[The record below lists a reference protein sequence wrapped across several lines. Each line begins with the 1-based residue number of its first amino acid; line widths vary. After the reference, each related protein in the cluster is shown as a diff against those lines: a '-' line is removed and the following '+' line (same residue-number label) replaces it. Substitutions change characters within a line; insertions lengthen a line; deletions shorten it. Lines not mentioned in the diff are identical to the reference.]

1 MSPAIELYKRE
12 TLENIQRVCRFRRQ
26 MSALRWAEEKRRME
40 GGRRFR
46 FDFAP
51 YQREMIQAPY
61 EPDTQMT
68 VYMLASRLGKTEV
81 MMNILGHGIAESPRR
96 ILVMYP
102 TISQAEKWSKETL
115 MSELVAPTPEVDCLI
130 GDGAGRRKSGN
141 TILHKLF
148 PGGLMNI
155 FGSNAPGEM
164 RRAKGN
170 LLAADEIDSIVGSES
185 DEGDPLE
192 IFWVRGSEYA
202 DAIKI
207 AASYPSVR
215 GRSKIESLMF
225 QSDWRIWLSA
235 CIHCNKEFQMHRNH
249 LRYDPDKPEKAVLE
263 CPECS
268 KGITDK
274 QRVEMSLHRSHW
286 EATRKFSGIA
296 GFQGNRMMSPHP
308 VQKGFASHLHWAAMQ
323 EISANNS
330 DLPEKAI
337 RVLVN
342 TFDGETYAPPEEEKP
357 DPDELHKECYD
368 FLKRDSDNRIV
379 VPEGVLL
386 ITFGCDVQGN
396 RLEMEFVGHGLAGQ
410 TWGLG
415 YHVLPGDTTEPEVW
429 AKLDELSVSEFVHP
443 SGAVLKPASGFID
456 SRYRGDFVFSF
467 TRQRQPRRI
476 FPVIGSTVLGKPIV
490 TKAKKSGKDRIFEI
504 GTHEA
509 KSLIYQRAHLRRD
522 PSSSETPHGYMHY
535 PVGFG
540 YQEKYFQQLLVEEV
554 ELKKASDGDFYQF
567 FSNPDRLRNEA
578 LDVRVYAMAAAI
590 SLNPAY
596 KTIAKKYS
604 QKGGKGEESVKNTP
618 ENPNKGRNYIL
629 N

>member
-1 MSPAIELYKRE
+1 MTSAIDLYKNE
-12 TLENIQRVCRFRRQ
+12 TLDHIKRVCRFRRQ
-26 MSALRWAEEKRRME
+26 MSALQWAEDVRRMD

-61 EPDTQMT
+61 EENVQMV

-81 MMNILGHGIAESPRR
+81 MMNVIGHGISESPRR

-115 MSELVAPTPEVDCLI
+115 MSELVAPTPAIDRLI

-148 PGGLMNI
+148 PGGLMNV

-170 LLAADEIDSIVGSES
+170 LLLADEIDSIVGSES

-192 IFWVRGSEYA
+192 IFWVRGSEYP

-225 QSDWRIWLSA
+225 QSDWRVWLSA
-235 CIHCNKEFQMHRNH
+235 CIHCNKEFQMHRSQ
-249 LRYDPDKPEKAVLE
+249 LRYKENEPEKAILE

-268 KGITDK
+268 KAITDK
-274 QRVEMSLHRSHW
+274 QRVEMSLHRSRW
-286 EATRKFSGIA
+286 NATKSFKGVV

-308 VQKGFASHLHWAAMQ
+308 VQKGFASHLHWAAAQ
-323 EISANNS
+323 EISANQN
-330 DLPEKAI
+330 DNPEKAL
-337 RVLVN
+337 RVLIN
-342 TFDGETYAPPEEEKP
+342 TFDGETYQPPEEEKP
-357 DPDELHKECYD
+357 DPGELHKECYD
-368 FLKRDSDNRIV
+368 YLKRDSENRIIL
-379 VPEGVLL
+379 PEGVLL
-386 ITFGCDVQGN
+386 VTFGCDVQGN
-396 RLEMEFVGHGLAGQ
+396 RLEMEFVGHGLSGQ

-415 YHVLPGDTTEPEVW
+415 YHVIPGETTEPEVW
-429 AKLDELSVSEFVHP
+429 AKLDKLSVSEFVHP
-443 SGAVLKPASGFID
+443 SGHILKAAAGFID
-456 SRYRGDFVFSF
+456 SRYRGDFVLSW
-467 TRQRQPRRI
+467 TRQRQARRI
-476 FPVIGSTVLGKPIV
+476 FPIIGSTVLGKPIV
-490 TKAKKSGKDRIFEI
+490 TKAAKKGKDKIWEI

-509 KSLIYQRAHLRRD
+509 KSLIYQRSHLRRD
-522 PSSSETPHGYMHY
+522 PGSSEIPHGYQHF

-567 FSNPDRLRNEA
+567 FSNPQRLRNEP
-578 LDVRVYAMAAAI
+578 LDVRVYAMAAAM

-596 KTIAKKYS
+596 KMIAKKYA
-604 QKGGKGEESVKNTP
+604 KKGEKQQEVAP
-618 ENPNKGRNYIL
+618 EPEKKGRNYIL
-629 N
+629 D